1 MRLGDRRYGEIAF
14 WIWLDKMW
22 FDEIQGEYDGRKYE

>member
-1 MRLGDRRYGEIAF
+1 MAGERRYGEID
-14 WIWLDKMW
+14 IWMW

>member
-1 MRLGDRRYGEIAF
+1 MPGDRRYGEID
-14 WIWLDKMW
+14 IWMW